1 MQRFSFVLAAL
12 VLALTITGCSDR
24 KVSPQIQPQES
35 KTFQGNIVVDQSGT
49 ISDVNVVDNFLA
61 SVSQGEVANLQ
72 IKKFT
77 EEGDPIFQTLYY
89 DKNLIKLTIDD
100 SQDKMRAA
108 NKGPGTKTGEYVRL
122 VKKEDGKN
130 IVYNLIDKT
139 GNPSRILVSSNK

>member
-1 MQRFSFVLAAL
+1 MKRFSL
-12 VLALTITGCSDR
+12 VLATLVLAITITGCSDT
-24 KVSPQIQPQES
+24 KVSEQIQPQES
-35 KTFQGNIVVDQSGT
+35 KTFQGNIVVDQSGA

-89 DKNLIKLTIDD
+89 DKNVIKLTIDD
-100 SQDKMRAA
+100 SLDKMRAG
-108 NKGPGTKTGEYVRL
+108 NKGPDTKTGEYVRL
-122 VKKEDGKN
+122 VKEEDGKN

-139 GNPSRILVSSNK
+139 GNPSRILVSSN